1 MGLCHDISGSSS
13 AGAAIRVLRLAPA
26 ALAGPLGARAI
37 RKWDRRKTMVAMDGL
52 RAGIVVLVP
61 LVHAVW
67 WVFVWAF
74 VREVAGLVFLPARDA
89 AVPDLTHFDDLP
101 LANGLVLGSSYGT
114 IPLGAGA
121 FALFSAL
128 LGGHSARSPQMLA
141 VFSLDALTY
150 LVSLAMILPI
160 TELRAAPS

>member
-61 LVHAVW
+61 MVHAVW

-74 VREVAGLVFLPARDA
+74 VLELAGLVFLPARDA
-89 AVPDLTHFDDLP
+89 AVPDLTHFADLP
-101 LANGLVLGSSYGT
+101 LANGRGLGSSSGT
-114 IPLGAGA
+114 TPLGPVASV
-121 FALFSAL
+121 LSRAL
-128 LGGHSARSPQMLA
+128 LGGHSA
-141 VFSLDALTY
+141 
-150 LVSLAMILPI
+150 
-160 TELRAAPS
+160 